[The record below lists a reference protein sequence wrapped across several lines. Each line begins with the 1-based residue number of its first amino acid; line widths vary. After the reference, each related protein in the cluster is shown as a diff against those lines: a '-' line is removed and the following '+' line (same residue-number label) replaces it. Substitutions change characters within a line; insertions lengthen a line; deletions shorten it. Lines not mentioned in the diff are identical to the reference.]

1 MGVTTISVRPET
13 KRLLASLKGDKSW
26 DEFLL
31 ELAEELRRRRIKGA
45 LRKLRQIPMDAEYE
59 EVRLR
64 LSLERSS

>member
-31 ELAEELRRRRIKGA
+31 ELAEELRRRRLEEA
-45 LRKLRQIPMDAEYE
+45 LKKLRQIPMDAEYE

-64 LSLERSS
+64 LGLRGSF